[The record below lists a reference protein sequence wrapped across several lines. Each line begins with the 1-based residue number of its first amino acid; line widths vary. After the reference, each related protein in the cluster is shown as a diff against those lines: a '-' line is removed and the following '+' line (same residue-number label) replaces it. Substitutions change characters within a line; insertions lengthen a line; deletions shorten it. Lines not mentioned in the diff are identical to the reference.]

1 MKLPISNTTV
11 AQRRFVNLLAEYK
24 GQLSLAIVLQI
35 LVVAGTVAV
44 PFIIGKVVDDIE
56 AGTTR
61 DVVFNYLILIFVLL
75 VAQFV
80 LNFFSE
86 YVSRVLSEK
95 VFARLRGKL
104 VRGVLNI
111 PQSTIE
117 SAGTGDL
124 LGRTTTDIE
133 NVRFVVNQGIS
144 QFITAVFTVVLTYI
158 FAFAASWQLAL
169 TSMVLLPV
177 VGFALKHYLRHA
189 TPAYRTMNA
198 QWARLNGYV
207 SETTEQ
213 ARTIDSFSMSGPRNA
228 GYDREVNG
236 MILIER
242 YAAYLR
248 TWLVALMN
256 SMLSVPTLFVVLFGA
271 WLYQYDLVTLG
282 AITTVAF
289 YTIDLQEP
297 LYELS
302 FWIDSMQTVNVS
314 LGRIFGIDDVES
326 DRQPTG
332 AKPSGENIVAKNVS
346 FAYREGIPV
355 LEDVSLDIRPG
366 EKLAIVGPSG
376 AGKSTFGRLIAGVH
390 SPGAGTVTVGGVP
403 LVDLNENELHQHVAL
418 VSQEHHMFV
427 GSIRS
432 NLLLAAPHATD
443 EELWEA
449 LDAVEATEWVNSLP
463 QGIETEVGSG
473 KTRLA
478 PGQEQQIALARIVL
492 LDPHTLILDE
502 ATSMLDPTAAR
513 SLERSLAKVLA
524 GRTVIAIAHRLY
536 TAHDADRV
544 AVMVDGRIA
553 ELGTHD
559 ELVALGGEYA
569 SLWHTWQAE

>member
-1 MKLPISNTTV
+1 MKLPISQTNV
-11 AQRRFVNLLAEYK
+11 AQRRFVDLLTAYK
-24 GQLSLAIVLQI
+24 GQLSLAVVLQV
-35 LVVAGTVAV
+35 LVVLCTVLV
-44 PFIIGKVVDDIE
+44 PMLVGKMVDAIDE
-56 AGTTR
+56 GTTR
-61 DVVFNYLILIFVLL
+61 EEVIWYLQVIFALL
-75 VAQFV
+75 VAQFF
-80 LNFFSE
+80 LNYFSE
-86 YVSRVLSEK
+86 YVSRVLSER

-104 VRGVLNI
+104 VRGVLSI

-144 QFITAVFTVVLTYI
+144 QFITALFTIVLTYG
-158 FAFAASWQLAL
+158 FAFYVSWQLAL
-169 TSMVLLPV
+169 TSMVLLPFV
-177 VGFALKHYLRHA
+177 FIALKKYLRHA

-213 ARTIDSFSMSGPRNA
+213 ARTIDSFSMAGPRNA

-271 WLYQYDLVTLG
+271 WLYQYDLVSLG
-282 AITTVAF
+282 AITAVAF

-297 LYELS
+297 MYELS

-314 LGRIFGIDDVES
+314 LGRIFGIDDVEP
-326 DRQPTG
+326 DRHPKGTKPTG
-332 AKPSGENIVAKNVS
+332 EKIEAAHVN

-355 LEDVSLDIRPG
+355 LHDVSLDIKPG
-366 EKLAIVGPSG
+366 ERLAIVGPSG

-390 SPGAGTVTVGGVP
+390 TPGAGSVTVGGVP
-403 LVDLNENELHQHVAL
+403 LVDLTEAELHRHVAL

-427 GSIRS
+427 GTLRT
-432 NLLLAAPHATD
+432 NLLLAAPDASD
-443 EELWEA
+443 EQLWAA
-449 LDAVEATEWVNSLP
+449 LAAVEADSWVRELP
-463 QGIETEVGSG
+463 DGLDTEVGSG

-492 LDPHTLILDE
+492 VNPHTLVLDE

-513 SLERSLAKVLA
+513 SLERSLARVME

>member
-1 MKLPISNTTV
+1 MKLPISQTRIS
-11 AQRRFVNLLAEYK
+11 QRRFVNLLGEFK
-24 GQLSLAIVLQI
+24 GQLTLAVILQVI
-35 LVVAGTVAV
+35 VVACTVAV
-44 PFIIGKVVDDIE
+44 PWIIGDVVDMIDE
-56 AGTTR
+56 GTTR
-61 DVVFNYLILIFVLL
+61 DVVIWYLGIIIALLIFQSV
-75 VAQFV
+75 V
-80 LNFFSE
+80 NFFSE

-95 VFARLRGKL
+95 VFARLRAKL
-104 VRGVLNI
+104 VRGVLSI

-144 QFITAVFTVVLTYI
+144 QFITAVLTVILTYG
-158 FAFAASWQLAL
+158 FAFAASWQLAIV
-169 TSMVLLPV
+169 SMILLPV
-177 VGFALKHYLRHA
+177 VGVALKRYLVHA

-213 ARTIDSFSMSGPRNA
+213 ARTIDAFSMSGPRNA

-256 SMLSVPTLFVVLFGA
+256 SMLSIPTLFVVLVGA

-289 YTIDLQEP
+289 YTVDLQEP

-314 LGRIFGIDDVES
+314 LGRIFGIEDVEP
-326 DRQPTG
+326 DRHPTG
-332 AKPSGENIVAKNVS
+332 EKPRGESIVSRNVS
-346 FAYREGIPV
+346 FSYREGIEV
-355 LEDVSLDIRPG
+355 LHDVSLDIKPG
-366 EKLAIVGPSG
+366 ETLAIVGPSG

-390 SPGAGTVTVGGVP
+390 TPGSGELTVGGVP
-403 LVDLNENELHQHVAL
+403 LVNLNEAELHRHVAL

-427 GSIRS
+427 GTIRS
-432 NLLLAAPHATD
+432 NLLLAAPEAT
-443 EELWEA
+443 EAQLWEA
-449 LDAVEATEWVNSLP
+449 LDAVEASSWVNALEN
-463 QGIETEVGSG
+463 GIDTEVGSG
-473 KTRLA
+473 RTRLN
-478 PGQEQQIALARIVL
+478 PGQEQQLALARIVL
-492 LDPHTLILDE
+492 LDPHTLVLDE
-502 ATSMLDPTAAR
+502 ATSMMDPTAAR
-513 SLERSLAKVLA
+513 SLERSLAKVMH

-544 AVMVDGRIA
+544 AVMVDGQIA

-559 ELVALGGEYA
+559 ELVELGGEYA
-569 SLWHTWQAE
+569 SLWKTWQAE

>member
-1 MKLPISNTTV
+1 MKLPIAQTRVS
-11 AQRRFVNLLAEYK
+11 QRRFVKLLGEFK
-24 GQLSLAIVLQI
+24 GQLSLAVILQI
-35 LVVAGTVAV
+35 IVVACTVAV
-44 PFIIGKVVDDIE
+44 PWIIGSVVDLIAE
-56 AGTTR
+56 GTTR
-61 DVVFNYLILIFVLL
+61 ETVIWYLGLIIGLLIFQTIV
-75 VAQFV
+75 
-80 LNFFSE
+80 NFFSE

-95 VFARLRGKL
+95 VFARLRAKL
-104 VRGVLNI
+104 VRGVLSI

-144 QFITAVFTVVLTYI
+144 QFITALLTVVLTYA

-169 TSMVLLPV
+169 VSMMLLPV
-177 VGFALKHYLRHA
+177 VGIALKRYLGHA
-189 TPAYRTMNA
+189 TPAYRTMSA

-213 ARTIDSFSMSGPRNA
+213 ARTIDAFSMSGPRNA
-228 GYDREVNG
+228 GYDREING
-236 MILIER
+236 MITIER

-256 SMLSVPTLFVVLFGA
+256 SMLSIPTLFVVIIGA
-271 WLYQYDLVTLG
+271 WLYQHDLVTLG

-314 LGRIFGIDDVES
+314 LGRIFGIEDVEP
-326 DRQPTG
+326 DRKATG
-332 AKPSGENIVAKNVS
+332 EKPAGETILAQNVS
-346 FAYREGIPV
+346 FAYREGREV
-355 LEDVSLDIRPG
+355 LHDVSLAIKPG
-366 EKLAIVGPSG
+366 ETLAIVGPSG
-376 AGKSTFGRLIAGVH
+376 AGKSTFGRLIAGVNT
-390 SPGAGTVTVGGVP
+390 PGSGKITVGGVP
-403 LVDLNENELHQHVAL
+403 LVNLPEQELHRHVAL

-427 GSIRS
+427 GTIRT
-432 NLLLAAPHATD
+432 NLLLAAPEAT
-443 EELWEA
+443 ETQLWDA
-449 LDAVEATEWVNSLP
+449 LDAVEAREWVSALEK
-463 QGIETEVGSG
+463 GIDTEVGSG
-473 KTRLA
+473 RTRLN
-478 PGQEQQIALARIVL
+478 PGQEQQLALARIVL
-492 LDPHTLILDE
+492 LDPHTLVLDE
-502 ATSMLDPTAAR
+502 ATSMIDPTVAR
-513 SLERSLAKVLA
+513 SLERSLAKVMH

-544 AVMVDGRIA
+544 AVMVDGKIA

-559 ELVALGGEYA
+559 ELVKLGKEYA
-569 SLWHTWQAE
+569 SLWKTWQAE